1 MRIREGP
8 EHRKDYTFGYS
19 ISKRK
24 QQGGH
29 GKPEIRKTEVPPNSL
44 AQDKIDQI
52 EPPGRE
58 FARRDLPHFVQNGKN
73 HTPDYMKN
81 KGIPLLREK
90 RMNADPNLHRLQKA
104 SRGGMR
110 NKKRKI
116 Y

>member
-44 AQDKIDQI
+44 AQDRIDQI
-52 EPPGRE
+52 EPPDRE
-58 FARRDLPHFVQNGKN
+58 FAHRNLPHFVQNGKN

>member
-1 MRIREGP
+1 MRIWEGP
-8 EHRKDYTFGYS
+8 EHQKDYTSAYS
-19 ISKRK
+19 ISRRK
-24 QQGGH
+24 QREGQ

-52 EPPGRE
+52 EPPGKE
-58 FARRDLPHFVQNGKN
+58 FAHRNLPHFVQNGKN

-81 KGIPLLREK
+81 KGTLLLREK
-90 RMNADPNLHRLQKA
+90 RMNADPHLHRLQKA